1 MLGSE
6 CDAGANGTDFDPDSY
21 TAALM
26 SNAGALSV
34 IDKFAVHGY
43 VDGFTPMTTSKL
55 ATFSTSYRTATASTN
70 KSLWMTETSGYN
82 HTWTGGPCTSNATS
96 TCSGAF
102 DLAQAIYAG
111 LYYGHMTAWLYRQ
124 GSGGTTPADLNELD
138 LMAGPDNPGK
148 NYYISKQ
155 YYRYIRPGAQ
165 MVDAKSSDSNV
176 LAVAFDNT
184 QMGAFTIV
192 VINTGTAATPLTLAG
207 NNLPSSYKAIRT
219 SASENAVDLGTVT
232 AGSITLPPS
241 SITTLVSGNY
251 LESQVPASDA
261 GGGGAAGSGGGT
273 SSAGSSGCS
282 CNVNGGTSSSDSR
295 AALTL
300 AGLVA
305 LVALRRRRKQS
316 AHVRRYP
323 S

>member
-1 MLGSE
+1 
-6 CDAGANGTDFDPDSY
+6 
-21 TAALM
+21 
-26 SNAGALSV
+26 
-34 IDKFAVHGY
+34 
-43 VDGFTPMTTSKL
+43 
-55 ATFSTSYRTATASTN
+55 
-70 KSLWMTETSGYN
+70 MTETSGYN

-148 NYYISKQ
+148 NYYVSKQ

-165 MVDAKSSDSNV
+165 MVDAKSSDSSV
-176 LAVAFDNT
+176 LAAAFDNT

-192 VINTGTAATPLTLAG
+192 AINTGTAATPLTLAG
-207 NNLPSSYKAIRT
+207 SNLPSSYKAIRT
-219 SASENAVDLGTVT
+219 SASENAVDLGTVS

-251 LESQVPASDA
+251 LESQVPATDT
-261 GGGGAAGSGGGT
+261 GAGSGGGT
-273 SSAGSSGCS
+273 SSAASSGCS
-282 CNVNGGTSSSDSR
+282 CNLNGGTSSSDSR
-295 AALTL
+295 AAFTL

-316 AHVRRYP
+316 AHVRRCP

>member
-1 MLGSE
+1 
-6 CDAGANGTDFDPDSY
+6 
-21 TAALM
+21 
-26 SNAGALSV
+26 
-34 IDKFAVHGY
+34 
-43 VDGFTPMTTSKL
+43 
-55 ATFSTSYRTATASTN
+55 
-70 KSLWMTETSGYN
+70 
-82 HTWTGGPCTSNATS
+82 
-96 TCSGAF
+96 
-102 DLAQAIYAG
+102 
-111 LYYGHMTAWLYRQ
+111 
-124 GSGGTTPADLNELD
+124 
-138 LMAGPDNPGK
+138 
-148 NYYISKQ
+148 
-155 YYRYIRPGAQ
+155 

-192 VINTGTAATPLTLAG
+192 VINTGTAVTPLTLAG

-251 LESQVPASDA
+251 LESQVPARDA
-261 GGGGAAGSGGGT
+261 GAAGRGGGT

-282 CNVNGGTSSSDSR
+282 CNLNGGTSSSDSR

-305 LVALRRRRKQS
+305 LVALRRRRKQA
-316 AHVRRYP
+316 AHVRRCP